1 MDEQAASRV
10 QVYVRIR
17 PLGKGDV
24 KRTEGKSAVNV
35 DDEDQKKVEN
45 LLINPTTFL
54 SMWALLTRQKHFT
67 FLNGC

>member
-45 LLINPTTFL
+45 L
-54 SMWALLTRQKHFT
+54 
-67 FLNGC
+67 

>member
-45 LLINPTTFL
+45 LLINPKTFL
-54 SMWALLTRQKHFT
+54 SRWALLTRQKHFT

>member
-1 MDEQAASRV
+1 MDDQGACRV

-54 SMWALLTRQKHFT
+54 SRWALLTRHKHFT